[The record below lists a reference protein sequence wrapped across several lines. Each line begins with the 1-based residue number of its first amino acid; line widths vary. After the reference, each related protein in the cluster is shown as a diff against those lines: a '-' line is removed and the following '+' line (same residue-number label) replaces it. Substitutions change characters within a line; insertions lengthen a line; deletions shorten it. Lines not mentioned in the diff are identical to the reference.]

1 MLVECIQIDSITQRK
16 GKLQHI
22 RKLLI
27 AEYKKFFKRT
37 FYKMENPYVGKK
49 ADVLNKK
56 GIISLFHRKGED
68 NVALNYWQE
77 AELLND
83 RHFDSKC
90 NFVMFR
96 WSTAKITDEQMRAEL
111 AEFVFDV
118 PHKGVL
124 YNAFL
129 LIG

>member
-1 MLVECIQIDSITQRK
+1 M
-16 GKLQHI
+16 
-22 RKLLI
+22 
-27 AEYKKFFKRT
+27 
-37 FYKMENPYVGKK
+37 GKK

-96 WSTAKITDEQMRAEL
+96 WSTAKITDEQMVGEL
-111 AEFVFDV
+111 DEFVFDV
-118 PHKGVL
+118 PHKGP
-124 YNAFL
+124 
-129 LIG
+129 

>member
-1 MLVECIQIDSITQRK
+1 
-16 GKLQHI
+16 
-22 RKLLI
+22 
-27 AEYKKFFKRT
+27 
-37 FYKMENPYVGKK
+37 MENPYVGKK

-68 NVALNYWQE
+68 NVALNFWQE

-96 WSTAKITDEQMRAEL
+96 WATAKITDEQMMSEL
-111 AEFVFDV
+111 DEFVFDV
-118 PHKGVL
+118 PHKGIL
-124 YNAFL
+124 YKAYL